1 MDSSKALSPLGKNT
15 RIISGNY
22 LREAEG
28 LSFIS
33 NKRITIETPI
43 NMINGFNV
51 IGCLFETLDNMQVTK

>member
-1 MDSSKALSPLGKNT
+1 
-15 RIISGNY
+15 
-22 LREAEG
+22 LREAED

>member
-1 MDSSKALSPLGKNT
+1 
-15 RIISGNY
+15 

-33 NKRITIETPI
+33 NKRITTETPI

-51 IGCLFETLDNMQVTK
+51 IGYLFETLDNMQVTK